1 MQSKSNM
8 KLTQH
13 FTLEEF
19 VNSDTAKRKH
29 IDNTPSA
36 NAIKNIQA
44 LCQEVLEPA
53 RIEYGR
59 AMIISSGYRSE
70 QLNKA
75 VGGAKNSQHMTG
87 CAADIVCSD
96 PEKLF
101 EIMRKGKFDQL
112 LWEHK
117 GKTQWLHVSY
127 RPNGVNRQQA
137 IDNYQA

>member
-1 MQSKSNM
+1 M
-8 KLTQH
+8 KLTEH
-13 FTLEEF
+13 FTLAEF
-19 VNSDTAKRKH
+19 VNSDTAKRKR

-127 RPNGVNRQQA
+127 SPNGVNLQQA

>member
-1 MQSKSNM
+1 M

-19 VNSDTAKRKH
+19 VYSETATRKH

-36 NAIKNIQA
+36 NAIRSIKA
-44 LCQEVLEPA
+44 LCEDVLEPA
-53 RIEYGR
+53 REEYGK

-87 CAADIVCSD
+87 CAADIVCSE
-96 PEKLF
+96 PKRLY
-101 EIMRKGKFDQL
+101 EILKEQGNFDQL
-112 LWEHK
+112 LWEHA

-127 RPNGVNRQQA
+127 KPNGKNRQQA
-137 IDNYQA
+137 IDNYKA

>member
-1 MQSKSNM
+1 M
-8 KLTQH
+8 KLTEH
-13 FTLEEF
+13 FTLAEF
-19 VNSDTAKRKH
+19 VNSDTAKRKR

>member
-1 MQSKSNM
+1 M
-8 KLTQH
+8 KLTEH
-13 FTLEEF
+13 FTLAEF
-19 VNSDTAKRKH
+19 VNSDTAKRKR

-137 IDNYQA
+137 VDNYQA

>member
-1 MQSKSNM
+1 M
-8 KLTQH
+8 KLTSH
-13 FTLEEF
+13 FTLSEF
-19 VNSDTAKRKH
+19 TYSETAQRKN
-29 IDNTPSA
+29 IDNTPSP
-36 NAIKNIQA
+36 NAIANIKA
-44 LCQEVLEPA
+44 LCEEVLEPA
-53 RIEYGR
+53 REEYGR

-127 RPNGVNRQQA
+127 KPGGVNRQHA